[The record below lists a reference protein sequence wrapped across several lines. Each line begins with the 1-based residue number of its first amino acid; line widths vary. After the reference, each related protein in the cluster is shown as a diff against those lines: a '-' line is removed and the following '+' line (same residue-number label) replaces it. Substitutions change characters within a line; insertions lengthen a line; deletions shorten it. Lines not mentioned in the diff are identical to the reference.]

1 MSKVHEH
8 HRELEE
14 MGIDDQDVNLRKSR
28 KRANKSEMVIND
40 NGSLVELE
48 DVLQSKHG
56 HVSNIPTP
64 KAFVKDKGG
73 FDYVD
78 EAYMRNQLNAHY
90 PIWKWEII
98 KYEFIGD
105 KAISLHGRLTIMDH
119 GVDRYFD
126 SVAAHRIAT
135 NQKGY
140 VDLGNDLK
148 AANSDCFKVAV
159 NRLCNI
165 ADDVYRKIIPDLT
178 LSEKQKEII
187 LGLIDG
193 MNSDTVENV
202 KTGIESLEINSLNYE
217 ATIRKLEQI
226 KEK

>member
-1 MSKVHEH
+1 MSKMAEH
-8 HRELEE
+8 IVEKE
-14 MGIDDQDVNLRKSR
+14 I
-28 KRANKSEMVIND
+28 NKVMNGHGSIIETED
-40 NGSLVELE
+40 N
-48 DVLQSKHG
+48 LQSKHDF
-56 HVSNIPTP
+56 VSNIPTP
-64 KAFVKDKGG
+64 KVFIKDKGG

-78 EAYMRNQLNAHY
+78 EAYMRNQLNSHY

-105 KAISLHGRLTIMDH
+105 QVISIHGRLTIIDH
-119 GVDRYFD
+119 SIERYFD
-126 SVAAHRIAT
+126 SVAAHRIAK

-165 ADDVYRKIIPDLT
+165 ADDVYRKTIPDLT
-178 LSEKQKEII
+178 LSEEQKESIKKLLDNMDNDI
-187 LGLIDG
+187 VEKV
-193 MNSDTVENV
+193 NSSIKDL
-202 KTGIESLEINSLNYE
+202 SINSTNYE
-217 ATIRKLEQI
+217 AAIRKLEQI

>member
-1 MSKVHEH
+1 
-8 HRELEE
+8 

>member
-1 MSKVHEH
+1 MKENTMVS
-8 HRELEE
+8 
-14 MGIDDQDVNLRKSR
+14 VND
-28 KRANKSEMVIND
+28 NEP
-40 NGSLVELE
+40 NGSLVEIE
-48 DVLQSKHG
+48 DILQSKHDFI
-56 HVSNIPTP
+56 SNISTP
-64 KAFVKDKGG
+64 KVFVKDKGG

-90 PIWKWEII
+90 PIWKWDII

-105 KAISLHGRLTIMDH
+105 KVISLHGRLTIVDH
-119 GVDRYFD
+119 GIERHFD
-126 SVAAHRIAT
+126 SVAAHRIAS

-148 AANSDCFKVAV
+148 AANRDCFKVAV

-178 LSEKQKEII
+178 LSEEQKEKIATA
-187 LGLIDG
+187 LDGIDHVTIGKVKEG
-193 MNSDTVENV
+193 MDNLS
-202 KTGIESLEINSLNYE
+202 INSTNYE

-226 KEK
+226 KE

>member
-1 MSKVHEH
+1 MK
-8 HRELEE
+8 EE
-14 MGIDDQDVNLRKSR
+14 DI
-28 KRANKSEMVIND
+28 MVSIND
-40 NGSLVELE
+40 NGSLIEIE
-48 DVLQSKHG
+48 DVLQSKHEF
-56 HVSNIPTP
+56 VSKIPTP
-64 KAFVKDKGG
+64 KVFVKDKGG

-78 EAYMRNQLNAHY
+78 EAYMRNQLNSHY
-90 PIWKWEII
+90 PIWKWEIR

-105 KAISLHGRLTIMDH
+105 KVISLHGRLTIVDH
-119 GVDRYFD
+119 GVERHFD

-178 LSEKQKEII
+178 LSEEQKDAINE
-187 LGLIDG
+187 LLARMD
-193 MNSDTVENV
+193 SKTVEKV
-202 KTGIESLEINSLNYE
+202 KEGMKDLSVNSTNYN

-226 KEK
+226 KET

>member
-1 MSKVHEH
+1 MIEDTKSLKVE
-8 HRELEE
+8 
-14 MGIDDQDVNLRKSR
+14 NLPSI
-28 KRANKSEMVIND
+28 AINGD
-40 NGSLVELE
+40 GSLIETE
-48 DVLQSKHG
+48 DHLQSKHDF
-56 HVSNIPTP
+56 VSNIPTP
-64 KAFVKDKGG
+64 KVFVKDKGG

-78 EAYMRNQLNAHY
+78 EAYMRNQLNSHY

-105 KAISLHGRLTIMDH
+105 KAISLHGRLTIVDH
-119 GVDRYFD
+119 GIERHFD
-126 SVAAHRIAT
+126 SVAAHRIAS
-135 NQKGY
+135 NSKGY

-178 LSEKQKEII
+178 LSDGQKEKI

-193 MNSDTVENV
+193 MNSATVGNV
-202 KTGIESLEINSLNYE
+202 KAGMEGLEINSLNYE

-226 KEK
+226 KE

>member
-1 MSKVHEH
+1 MKEEIVKSNNVGEMLAQ
-8 HRELEE
+8 EL
-14 MGIDDQDVNLRKSR
+14 MLQD
-28 KRANKSEMVIND
+28 
-40 NGSLVELE
+40 
-48 DVLQSKHG
+48 KHKN
-56 HVSNIPTP
+56 VSHIPTP

-78 EAYMRNQLNAHY
+78 EAYMRSQLNKHF

-105 KAISLHGRLTIMDH
+105 KVISLHGRLTIIDH
-119 GVDRYFD
+119 GVERYFD

-165 ADDVYRKIIPDLT
+165 AEDVYRKIIPNLT
-178 LSEKQKEII
+178 LSEEQKEK
-187 LGLIDG
+187 LSTALDGIDHVTIGKVREG
-193 MNSDTVENV
+193 MDNLS
-202 KTGIESLEINSLNYE
+202 INSTNYE
-217 ATIRKLEQI
+217 ATIRKLQQI
-226 KEK
+226 KET

>member
-1 MSKVHEH
+1 MKENTMVS
-8 HRELEE
+8 
-14 MGIDDQDVNLRKSR
+14 VND
-28 KRANKSEMVIND
+28 NEP
-40 NGSLVELE
+40 NGSLVEIE
-48 DVLQSKHG
+48 DILQSKHDFI
-56 HVSNIPTP
+56 SNISTP
-64 KAFVKDKGG
+64 KVFVKDKGG

-90 PIWKWEII
+90 PIWKWDII

-105 KAISLHGRLTIMDH
+105 KVISLHGRLTIVDH
-119 GVDRYFD
+119 GIERHFD
-126 SVAAHRIAT
+126 SVAAHRIAS

-178 LSEKQKEII
+178 LSEEQKEKIAI
-187 LGLIDG
+187 ALDGIDHVTIGKVREG
-193 MNSDTVENV
+193 MENL
-202 KTGIESLEINSLNYE
+202 SINSTNYE
-217 ATIRKLEQI
+217 ATVRKLEQI
-226 KEK
+226 KEQ

>member
-1 MSKVHEH
+1 MSKVGEH
-8 HRELEE
+8 YREKEE
-14 MGIDDQDVNLRKSR
+14 MDAAIGT
-28 KRANKSEMVIND
+28 
-40 NGSLVELE
+40 NGSLVEVE
-48 DVLQSKHG
+48 DVIQSRHNF
-56 HVSNIPTP
+56 VSKVSTP
-64 KAFVKDKGG
+64 RAFIKDKGG

-78 EAYMRNQLNAHY
+78 EAYMRNQLNTHY

-105 KAISLHGRLTIMDH
+105 KAISLHGRLTIVDH
-119 GVDRYFD
+119 GIERHFD
-126 SVAAHRIAT
+126 SVAAHRIAS

-165 ADDVYRKIIPDLT
+165 ADDVYRKLIPNLE
-178 LSEKQKEII
+178 LSDEQKERITNA
-187 LGLIDG
+187 LDGIDHITIGKVKEG
-193 MNSDTVENV
+193 MDNLS
-202 KTGIESLEINSLNYE
+202 INSTNYE

-226 KEK
+226 KE

>member
-1 MSKVHEH
+1 MKE
-8 HRELEE
+8 
-14 MGIDDQDVNLRKSR
+14 NT
-28 KRANKSEMVIND
+28 MVTVSD
-40 NGSLVELE
+40 NGSLVEIE
-48 DVLQSKHG
+48 DVLQSKHDF
-56 HVSNIPTP
+56 VSNIPTP
-64 KAFVKDKGG
+64 KVFVKDKGG

-105 KAISLHGRLTIMDH
+105 KVISLHGRLTIVDH
-119 GVDRYFD
+119 GIERHFD
-126 SVAAHRIAT
+126 SVAAHRIASNT
-135 NQKGY
+135 KGY

-178 LSEKQKEII
+178 LSQDQKEKI

-193 MNSDTVENV
+193 MNSATVGNV
-202 KTGIESLEINSLNYE
+202 KAGIEGLEINSLNYD

-226 KEK
+226 KET